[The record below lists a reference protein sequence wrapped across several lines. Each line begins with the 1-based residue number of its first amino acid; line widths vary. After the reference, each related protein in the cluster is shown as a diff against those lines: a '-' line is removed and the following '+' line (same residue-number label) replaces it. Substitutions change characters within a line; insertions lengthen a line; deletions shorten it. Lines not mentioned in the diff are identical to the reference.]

1 MVAQKALKKES
12 LLEIPDDEP
21 IYTSGVV
28 TRLLG
33 IPVWVLKQLD
43 KESVV
48 KPPRKKGRHRF
59 YSRKE
64 LKKLEHVWH
73 YMNVRGVNVHGVRV
87 ILEMEAKIVI

>member
-1 MVAQKALKKES
+1 MAAQKALKKES
-12 LLEIPDDEP
+12 LLEIPDNEP
-21 IYTSGVV
+21 VYTSGVV

-59 YSRKE
+59 YSRNE
-64 LKKLEHVWH
+64 LKKLEHIWY
-73 YMNVRGVNVHGVRV
+73 YMNEQGVNVQGVRV
-87 ILEMEAKIVI
+87 ILEIEAKIVV